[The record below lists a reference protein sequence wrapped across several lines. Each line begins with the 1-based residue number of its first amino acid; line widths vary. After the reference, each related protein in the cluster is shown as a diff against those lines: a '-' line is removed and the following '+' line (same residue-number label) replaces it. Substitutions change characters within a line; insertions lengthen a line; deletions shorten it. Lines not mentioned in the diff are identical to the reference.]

1 MEQFALNFAPD
12 VMVLRPERLRKKIV
26 EKLKNAV
33 EAYEESNMENTITIN
48 KITLDSLIFFYFGF
62 TLDEDFDYI
71 LNRIV
76 EKAYGDATNQGAF
89 NTKAD
94 SGKAQ
99 MAKYG
104 ENGSLSIMIERLQI
118 LKNENRIKF
127 DEWHSETC
135 DQLVKKYEE
144 NGFKKIF
151 NYGNA
156 QKWVNMSLKYIYLL
170 NGISKNYAEAFL
182 EETSKICRYSKE
194 FHIPIDSYIID
205 ELWRVE
211 GVKLPFKGGV
221 EKDRTYPYV
230 TPSEYIEG
238 WSNWH
243 DKDYNEMRKS
253 LCDRKKDDHMKWE
266 SEHWIKRA
274 KERKR
279 KNNKNK

>member
-1 MEQFALNFAPD
+1 
-12 VMVLRPERLRKKIV
+12 
-26 EKLKNAV
+26 
-33 EAYEESNMENTITIN
+33 MENTITIN

-170 NGISKNYAEAFL
+170 NGISKNYAKAFL

-253 LCDRKKDDHMKWE
+253 LCDRIKDDPMQWE

-274 KERKR
+274 KKRKR
-279 KNNKNK
+279 KNSKNK